1 MAARIKTEWI
11 CTECGSVQPKWSGR
25 CPSCSAWNTLE
36 EELKSATVDSA
47 ARGSATTSQPI
58 LLSEVP
64 QTEFQRVVC
73 QDKELNRVL
82 GGGIV
87 PGAVMLM
94 GGEPGI
100 GKSTLLLQ
108 LALEEIGPAPILYA
122 CGEES
127 AAQVRQRAL
136 RLGGNLNRCYLL
148 AETSVPI
155 ILEAADRLKARMIII
170 DSIQTMSDPHIDAV
184 AGSVAQIRYA
194 AAQFTDFAKER
205 NVPLW
210 LIGHITKEGQ
220 LAGPKLVEHLVDT
233 VLQFEGDRHLNL
245 RLVRCLK
252 NRFGSTLE
260 LGIYEMASAG
270 LQPVADPALWF
281 SGRTMPGLSGMAT
294 GSSREGNRALLV
306 EVQALVTPS
315 VFGVPQRGG
324 TGMDSRRL
332 AMLLAVLEK
341 RCGLRMGPSDV
352 FLNITGG
359 LKTEDPAMDLAVCVA
374 LAGSAKDRVID
385 APMLFAAEIGLG
397 GELRPVTAIEARL
410 GEASRL
416 GYNLACVADQQP
428 IAQIPKGMRILKH
441 TLLRGLLEEVLA

>member
-1 MAARIKTEWI
+1 MGARIKTEWV
-11 CTECGSVQPKWSGR
+11 CTECGSVQAKWSGK
-25 CPSCSAWNTLE
+25 CPQCGAWNSLQ
-36 EELKSATVDSA
+36 EELKSHSA
-47 ARGSATTSQPI
+47 EPASGLSPTRARPI
-58 LLSEVP
+58 LLAEAP
-64 QTEFQRVVC
+64 QSEFQRIACV
-73 QDKELNRVL
+73 DPELNRVL
-82 GGGIV
+82 GGGMV

-108 LALEEIGPAPILYA
+108 LALEDTGPFPILYV

-127 AAQVRQRAL
+127 VSQVRQRAL
-136 RLGGNLNRCYLL
+136 RLGGNLNRCYML
-148 AETSVPI
+148 AETSVPA
-155 ILEAADRLKARMIII
+155 ILEAADRLHAQMIIV
-170 DSIQTMSDPHIDAV
+170 DSIQTMADPGIDAV

-194 AAQFTDFAKER
+194 AARFTEYAKTQ

-220 LAGPKLVEHLVDT
+220 LAGPKLLEHLVDA

-260 LGIYEMASAG
+260 LGIYEMATDG
-270 LQPVADPALWF
+270 LRAVTDPAQWF
-281 SGRTMPGLSGMAT
+281 SGRTLPGLSGMAT

-324 TGMDSRRL
+324 TGIDSRRL

-352 FLNITGG
+352 FLNVTGG
-359 LKTEDPAMDLAVCVA
+359 LKSDDPAMDLAVCMA
-374 LAGSAKDRVID
+374 LAGSARDQSPSH
-385 APMLFAAEIGLG
+385 PMLFAAEIGLG

-410 GEASRL
+410 GEAARL
-416 GYNLACVADQQP
+416 GFTHACVAELQP
-428 IAQIPKGMRILKH
+428 MAQPPGSMRITRHSLLKN
-441 TLLRGLLEEVLA
+441 LLGDVLG

>member
-1 MAARIKTEWI
+1 LSAAEAAPR
-11 CTECGSVQPKWSGR
+11 GSVIHSEP
-25 CPSCSAWNTLE
+25 
-36 EELKSATVDSA
+36 V
-47 ARGSATTSQPI
+47 
-58 LLSEVP
+58 LLSEAP
-64 QTEFQRVVC
+64 QIEFQRIEC
-73 QDKELNRVL
+73 QDPELNRVL

-108 LALEEIGPAPILYA
+108 LALEELGPSPILYA

-127 AAQVRQRAL
+127 VSQVRQRAL
-136 RLGGNLNRCYLL
+136 RLGGNLDRCYLL

-155 ILEAADRLKARMIII
+155 ILEAADRLKARMIIV
-170 DSIQTMSDPHIDAV
+170 DSIQTMSDPNIDAV
-184 AGSVAQIRYA
+184 AGSVAQIRFA
-194 AAQFTDFAKER
+194 AAKFTEFAKEK

-220 LAGPKLVEHLVDT
+220 LAGPKLLEHLVDA

-260 LGIYEMASAG
+260 LGIYEMVSAG
-270 LQPVADPALWF
+270 LLPLSDPALWF
-281 SGRTMPGLSGMAT
+281 SGRTIPGLSGMAT

-324 TGMDSRRL
+324 TGIDSRRL

-352 FLNITGG
+352 FLNVTGG

-374 LAGSAKDRVID
+374 LTGSTRDLAP
-385 APMLFAAEIGLG
+385 ASPMLFAAEIGLG

-410 GEASRL
+410 SEASRL
-416 GYNLACVADQQP
+416 GYSIACVAELQP
-428 IAQIPKGMRILKH
+428 IAQPPSGMRIIRH
-441 TLLRGLLEEVLA
+441 TLLHGLIDEVLG

>member
-11 CTECGSVQPKWSGR
+11 CTACGSAQPKWSGR
-25 CPSCSAWNTLE
+25 CPSCGAWNTLE
-36 EELKSATVDSA
+36 EEIKASTADTVARRSAEYSA
-47 ARGSATTSQPI
+47 PV
-58 LLSEVP
+58 LLSEAP
-64 QTEFQRVVC
+64 QIEFQRIVC
-73 QDKELNRVL
+73 ADNELNRVL
-82 GGGIV
+82 GGGMV

-108 LALEEIGPAPILYA
+108 LALEDTGPSPILYA

-127 AAQVRQRAL
+127 VSQVRQRAL
-136 RLGGNLNRCYLL
+136 RLGGNLERCYLL
-148 AETSVPI
+148 AETSVPT
-155 ILEAADRLKARMIII
+155 ILEAADRLKARMIIV
-170 DSIQTMSDPHIDAV
+170 DSIQTMSDPYIDAV

-194 AAQFTDFAKER
+194 ASKFTDFAKER

-220 LAGPKLVEHLVDT
+220 LAGPKLLEHLVDT

-270 LQPVADPALWF
+270 LQPVTDPALWF

-352 FLNITGG
+352 FLNVTGG

-374 LAGSAKDRVID
+374 LAGSAKDRAIEK
-385 APMLFAAEIGLG
+385 PMLFAAEIGLG

-410 GEASRL
+410 SEASRL
-416 GYNLACVADQQP
+416 GYGVACVAELQP
-428 IAQIPKGMRILKH
+428 IASPPSGIRIIRH
-441 TLLRGLLEEVLA
+441 ALLRQLVEEVLG